1 MSANEGGSN
10 GLWRYGAS
18 MQTKLIA
25 IFLVAKVIPLILLC
39 AIAWYQFTVLGDTL
53 KEIAVSDSAAS
64 LNESAVKNI
73 ERITTDTAQR
83 VAAFLYGR
91 DADIRYVASLPPT
104 EEAFAAFINGARRRM
119 VAPGEWTLAADGR
132 SWVRRSPPS
141 PGESGVSTNPENN
154 DMDGFHAIP
163 PSGLEYFAAPI
174 YDEITYL
181 DKNGRELVKVV
192 ATDSTKRHHPMNPE
206 PRDVSR
212 RENTYVKAETYFP
225 ALRNLSPGQI
235 YVSDVIGAYVGT
247 NYIGMYAPAVV
258 EQASRDR
265 GYPIPYAPED
275 QAYSGAENPVGKR
288 FEGIVRWATP
298 VTDASGEITGYVT
311 LALNHDHIM
320 EFVDH
325 VTPMDERYTELP
337 SAFEGNYA
345 FIWDYQCRSIC
356 HPRHHSIVGFDP
368 ETGDPQIP
376 WLEES
381 IYDGWQ
387 KSGMAK
393 WTDFVRDIPTFH
405 QQSRTKRP
413 APALTRAGLVGL
425 DGRYLNNAPQ
435 CTGWMDLTGT
445 GGSGSF
451 YILWS
456 GLYKLNTAAAIPY
469 YTGQYAPSQAN
480 GFSRRGFG
488 FVAVG
493 SGMESFT
500 RPARE
505 TEAKLVT
512 SVNENMRSTVTS
524 LVLTTLLLTIAVIF
538 IAVAMAWHISRPIKR
553 MAKHMSRLAIGDFV
567 SEDVP
572 SEDCS
577 RSDEIGL
584 LARSLNDLTQ
594 SRRDELEM
602 ADAIASG
609 DYTRSIP
616 LRSEMDMLGR
626 SLNAMIRT
634 NKNTLTQVSDA
645 VVQVG
650 DGAVVVSNVSTSLSR
665 GVETSESVL
674 KDISD
679 MVSSVDKQVQQ
690 NAASAADANKLGIA
704 SREAAN
710 RGYESA
716 SQLSAAMAEIR
727 QSGTK
732 IASVVKLIDDIAF
745 QTNLLALNAAVEAA
759 RAGRQ
764 GKGFSVVADEVRNL
778 AARSAKAAHETGEM
792 VQSMVGLMETGAHL
806 AERSDREFRE
816 IVDLATQVAG
826 LFQTIVEA
834 SDTQSHAVAQI
845 VDSLARIGKV
855 IQNNSSN
862 AQEMAMSATELSRQ
876 AEELRQMVSHFRLGA
891 ETARRVNKLGYSG
904 PSRE

>member
-1 MSANEGGSN
+1 
-10 GLWRYGAS
+10 
-18 MQTKLIA
+18 MQTKLIG

-39 AIAWYQFTVLGDTL
+39 AIAWYQFAVLGDTL

-104 EEAFAAFINGARRRM
+104 EEFFTAFLNNSRRRM
-119 VAPGEWTLAADGR
+119 IAPGEWVLSADR
-132 SWVRRSPPS
+132 SSWVRRVPPP

-163 PSGLEYFAAPI
+163 PNGFEYIDTPI

-192 ATDSTKRHHPMNPE
+192 AKDSTKRHHPMNPE
-206 PRDVSR
+206 KRDVSR
-212 RENTYVKAETYFP
+212 RENTFVKAETYFP
-225 ALRNLSPGQI
+225 ALRNLEPGQI
-235 YVSDVIGAYVGT
+235 YVSDVIGAYVGS
-247 NYIGMYAPAVV
+247 NYIGMYTPAVL
-258 EQASRDR
+258 EKASQDR
-265 GYPIPYAPED
+265 GYPIPYAPEA
-275 QAYSGAENPVGKR
+275 QAYSGAENPVGTR

-298 VTDASGEITGYVT
+298 VTDAAGEITGYVT

-387 KSGMAK
+387 KSGLEK
-393 WTDFVRDIPTFH
+393 WTDYVRGIPTFH

-435 CTGWMDLTGT
+435 CIGWMDLTGT

-480 GFSRRGFG
+480 SFSRRGFG

-512 SVNENMRSTVTS
+512 SVNENMRSTVAH
-524 LVLTTLLLTIAVIF
+524 LVFTTLLLTAAVIF
-538 IAVAMAWHISRPIKR
+538 VAVAMAWHISRPIKR

-567 SEDVP
+567 SEDVTA
-572 SEDCS
+572 SDCA

-626 SLNAMIRT
+626 SLNTMIRT
-634 NKNTLTQVSDA
+634 NKNTLTQVNDA

-674 KDISD
+674 RDISD
-679 MVSSVDKQVQQ
+679 MVSSVDRQVQQ
-690 NAASAADANKLGIA
+690 NAASAAGANKLAIA
-704 SREAAN
+704 SREAAH

-716 SQLSAAMAEIR
+716 TELSAAMAEIR

-792 VQSMVGLMETGAHL
+792 VESMVHLMETGAHL

-826 LFQTIVEA
+826 LFQTIVDA
-834 SDTQSHAVAQI
+834 SDTQSEAVTQI
-845 VDSLARIGKV
+845 VESLARIGKV
-855 IQNNSSN
+855 IQTNSSN

-891 ETARRVNKLGYSG
+891 ETARRVSALGYSG
-904 PSRE
+904 TKRE